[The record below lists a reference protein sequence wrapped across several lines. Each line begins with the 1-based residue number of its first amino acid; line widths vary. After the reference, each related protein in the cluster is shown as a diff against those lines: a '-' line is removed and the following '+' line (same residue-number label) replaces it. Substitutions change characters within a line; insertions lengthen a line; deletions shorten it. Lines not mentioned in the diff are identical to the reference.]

1 MMDVS
6 WTRRESIKAT
16 GRLLPPVSQSS
27 SPEETTAGK
36 MEATEALD
44 FLERPFKLDWSGN
57 TGLAARTEA
66 SLSHRRQL
74 EWDDG
79 GENTVRMSVAVAK
92 NAGSLTEQRMGDAV
106 RETEKFWPAMGEY
119 GIGGLSSAY
128 LHYLDKVEPDFL
140 RHSVCMDLRTF
151 VDVFSDP
158 VTLVNN
164 LSVAADKIVRRWSEC
179 SRGNRPGEL
188 ADESFRLRDVVQV
201 SNRWEVKTSTLV
213 ISVGVSPLVD
223 RNRLHDPEARI
234 GPNDTFV
241 KLKLFKGYPNRL
253 QRPASSGVGVPFPA
267 FVKLVQSE
275 EMRSSVEAGQDF
287 LRSLE
292 LSDLES
298 LRWRFVKG
306 DEHASEGV
314 ELMERLASKRKR
326 RSRGGG
332 AASKRQKK
340 DILESADSGDFL

>member
-1 MMDVS
+1 M
-6 WTRRESIKAT
+6 
-16 GRLLPPVSQSS
+16 
-27 SPEETTAGK
+27 
-36 MEATEALD
+36 
-44 FLERPFKLDWSGN
+44 
-57 TGLAARTEA
+57 
-66 SLSHRRQL
+66 
-74 EWDDG
+74 
-79 GENTVRMSVAVAK
+79 
-92 NAGSLTEQRMGDAV
+92 
-106 RETEKFWPAMGEY
+106 
-119 GIGGLSSAY
+119 
-128 LHYLDKVEPDFL
+128 
-140 RHSVCMDLRTF
+140 
-151 VDVFSDP
+151 
-158 VTLVNN
+158 
-164 LSVAADKIVRRWSEC
+164 
-179 SRGNRPGEL
+179 
-188 ADESFRLRDVVQV
+188 QV

-340 DILESADSGDFL
+340 DILESAESGDFL